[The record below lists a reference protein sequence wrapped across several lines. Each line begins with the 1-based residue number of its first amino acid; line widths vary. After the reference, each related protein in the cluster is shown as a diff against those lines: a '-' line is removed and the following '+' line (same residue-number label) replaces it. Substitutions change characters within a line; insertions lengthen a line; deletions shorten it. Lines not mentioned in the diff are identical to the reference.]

1 MLDLNGVQL
10 IYSLLGASPICLILV
25 YYLGKIDTRIS
36 LLEQRVNF
44 LEENRNNVRKSKKQ
58 A

>member
-1 MLDLNGVQL
+1 MMLGIDAIQL
-10 IYSLLGASPICLILV
+10 LYSLLGASPICIILV

-36 LLEQRVNF
+36 LLEQRLYF
-44 LEENRNNVRKSKKQ
+44 LENNRNAAKFKKQ